1 MTKDVINGL
10 KKNVNIKFFY
20 KLPCSY
26 WDEGFEYIIVGDSL
40 ESDPN
45 TVIYSIEEWLQL
57 MESGSLL
64 PYICGT
70 LPKKYKLKE
79 YLNMYKKPDIL
90 ALRRYINKLT
100 NVHSI
105 FRESIWGKQLIQ
117 ENKIYGI
124 DPYKEMEFDPQKAK
138 QEFDIVVDPIYK
150 KYIYDQTIQ

>member
-1 MTKDVINGL
+1 MTKDVINSL

-45 TVIYSIEEWLQL
+45 IVIYSIEEWLRL

-79 YLNMYKKPDIL
+79 YLNMYKKPDVL
-90 ALRRYINKLT
+90 ALRKYINKLT

-105 FRESIWGKQLIQ
+105 FRESI
-117 ENKIYGI
+117 
-124 DPYKEMEFDPQKAK
+124 
-138 QEFDIVVDPIYK
+138 
-150 KYIYDQTIQ
+150 

>member
-1 MTKDVINGL
+1 MTKNIIDSL

-45 TVIYSIEEWLQL
+45 IVIYSIEEWLQL

-79 YLNMYKKPDIL
+79 YLNMYKKPDML

-100 NVHSI
+100 NIHSI

-117 ENKIYGI
+117 EGRVYRI

-138 QEFDIVVDPIYK
+138 QEFDIAVDPIYK
-150 KYIYDQTIQ
+150 KYIYDHVV